1 MMSEVPDAPDL
12 QDVDVAAGSPDDARA
27 GTMTD
32 GPATDGPFPEGRALR
47 SDVTSGRFVRWGL
60 PASVAVHLVVVAI
73 LLITLPVPENKA
85 PDEPVVDVE
94 IVPPPEEEQAQSEEQ
109 LAPETVE
116 EEQKAEEPEEAPQQ
130 EEEQAAEEQAAP
142 EEPESEPPAAEEPE
156 AQEPEVQE
164 PQAEEQ
170 PTPEPEQ
177 VEPEQA
183 PEPEETEEAQ
193 PEEQPE
199 PEPEQAEEPD
209 QSTEVAQEPAGGEQG
224 QSEIETLRP
233 VFEFGEED
241 SGPREQLDGNSSDDG
256 GLVEDAPED
265 IASPFEELTA
275 NVPTPSARPSD
286 APRISVSP
294 NANLPEAKRLFSTE
308 ATGSQAAITAM
319 ANMPRA
325 NRGADLCA
333 TELREQLR
341 NGTPAYWPELLPAYE
356 LPENTTII
364 DVDNGAFRAQGA
376 WYNLAFRCELDAD
389 VRKVVSFA
397 IKVGDPI
404 PRNQWQARGFPSF

>member
-1 MMSEVPDAPDL
+1 MMSAVPDAPDL
-12 QDVDVAAGSPDDARA
+12 QDVDVAAEPVDDARA
-27 GTMTD
+27 DTLTD
-32 GPATDGPFPEGRALR
+32 GLMTNGPTSEGRAPR
-47 SDVTSGRFVRWGL
+47 PGVTSGRFVRWGL
-60 PASVAVHLVVVAI
+60 PASLAVHLVIVVI

-94 IVPPPEEEQAQSEEQ
+94 IVPPPQEEQAQSEEQ
-109 LAPETVE
+109 VAPETVE
-116 EEQKAEEPEEAPQQ
+116 EEQQEPEEAPQQ
-130 EEEQAAEEQAAP
+130 EEEQAAEEEAAP
-142 EEPESEPPAAEEPE
+142 EEPEAEPPAAEEPE
-156 AQEPEVQE
+156 VQEPEAQE
-164 PQAEEQ
+164 EAAEE
-170 PTPEPEQ
+170 PTPEPEPEPEQ
-177 VEPEQA
+177 VEQA
-183 PEPEETEEAQ
+183 PEPETAEAAQ

-199 PEPEQAEEPD
+199 PEPEQAEEPE
-209 QSTEVAQEPAGGEQG
+209 QSTEAEQDPAGGEQG

-241 SGPREQLDGNSSDDG
+241 SGPREQLDGNSSEDG

-265 IASPFEELTA
+265 LASPFEELTA

-376 WYNLAFRCELDAD
+376 WYDLAFRCELDAD

-404 PRNQWQARGFPSF
+404 PRSQWQARGFPSF

>member
-12 QDVDVAAGSPDDARA
+12 QDVDVAAEPVDDARA
-27 GTMTD
+27 DTMTD
-32 GPATDGPFPEGRALR
+32 GPMTNGPTPEGRAPR

-60 PASVAVHLVVVAI
+60 PASLAVHLIIGAI

-109 LAPETVE
+109 VAPEAVE
-116 EEQKAEEPEEAPQQ
+116 EEQQEPEEALQQ
-130 EEEQAAEEQAAP
+130 EEEQAAEEEAAP
-142 EEPESEPPAAEEPE
+142 EEPEAEPPAAEEPE
-156 AQEPEVQE
+156 VQEPEAQE
-164 PQAEEQ
+164 EAAEE
-170 PTPEPEQ
+170 PTPEPEPEPEQ
-177 VEPEQA
+177 VEQA
-183 PEPEETEEAQ
+183 PEPETAEAAQ

-199 PEPEQAEEPD
+199 PEPEQAEEPE
-209 QSTEVAQEPAGGEQG
+209 QSTEAAQDPAGGEQG

-265 IASPFEELTA
+265 LASPFEELTA

-376 WYNLAFRCELDAD
+376 WYDLAFRCELDAG

-404 PRNQWQARGFPSF
+404 PRSQWQARGFPSF